1 MLRVALCVSFVSA
14 VTLAKA
20 AELETTHLFGFTF
33 GSDVNAVGER
43 EAESEAVGRFGK
55 SAGRYGALS
64 QGLGVKFVP
73 FQNLSVQPTVAISR
87 FDISNV
93 PGLEDKRQLSYE
105 AASVELRYRLIDR
118 EKAQFGL
125 TMGFDPR
132 WARVD
137 EISGAAFLLIVDKEL
152 VDKFIFAAFN
162 FIYEP
167 ERTHSRVTSDW
178 EQTSELGL
186 SIALAAQIRPSVL
199 VGAEMRYMRSF
210 DGLGLDRFTGNA
222 LFVGPTLYAK
232 FSEKAW
238 MSAAWSAQVA
248 GRAHNGM
255 GALDTINFE
264 QHRVLLRFGYNF

>member
-1 MLRVALCVSFVSA
+1 
-14 VTLAKA
+14 
-20 AELETTHLFGFTF
+20 
-33 GSDVNAVGER
+33 VNAVGER

-55 SAGRYGALS
+55 SAGRYGAMS

-137 EISGAAFLLIVDKEL
+137 SSNVVVRQTTNLRSPATMIALGGIYRKSLFASLKAIFSISIRRPPRRSALLIST
-152 VDKFIFAAFN
+152 
-162 FIYEP
+162 P
-167 ERTHSRVTSDW
+167 EQF
-178 EQTSELGL
+178 E
-186 SIALAAQIRPSVL
+186 
-199 VGAEMRYMRSF
+199 
-210 DGLGLDRFTGNA
+210 
-222 LFVGPTLYAK
+222 
-232 FSEKAW
+232 FS
-238 MSAAWSAQVA
+238 
-248 GRAHNGM
+248 
-255 GALDTINFE
+255 L
-264 QHRVLLRFGYNF
+264 